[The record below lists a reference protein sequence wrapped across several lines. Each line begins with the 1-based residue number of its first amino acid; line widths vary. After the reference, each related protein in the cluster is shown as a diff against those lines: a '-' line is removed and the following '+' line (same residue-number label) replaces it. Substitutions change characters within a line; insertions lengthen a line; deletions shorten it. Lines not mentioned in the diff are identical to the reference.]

1 MEMEVLLGLAG
12 GCAAET
18 LKWYRI
24 REELHKGVPAHAKSW
39 LYWAV
44 TGIMAA
50 MGGLLV
56 FVYQASEG
64 VNLSPILALNIGA
77 SAPLILG
84 TLVGQIPQFDPGRVR

>member
-1 MEMEVLLGLAG
+1 MEVWLGLAG
-12 GCAAET
+12 GCAAEA

-24 REELHKGVPAHAKSW
+24 REELHEGLPAYAKSW

-56 FVYQASEG
+56 FVYQASDE
-64 VNLSPILALNIGA
+64 VSLSPILALNIGA

-84 TLVGQIPQFDPGRVR
+84 TLAGQTPQFDPGRVR